1 MPNAPPV
8 PNGKQEYAFVS
19 RFGASVLAPGMIPGL
34 RRSGRR
40 LSIRRFDPGGPYFR
54 YALISLIIVWLI
66 AFMAVRILPNE
77 YISRATLVVPGGS
90 TNVNVSLESIGQTS
104 TSPTSA
110 YNTGSLSPKVIYKEM
125 AQSESVRADAAKS
138 LGMSLDEYGYPR
150 IRLIDETA
158 LILIEFRANSPEG
171 AQQRASALI
180 TSLQKQLD
188 TLRND
193 ELESRSDSI
202 RHNLKVYE
210 ESVNAARQR
219 ITALQGESGLLSL
232 TQFNE
237 ISSSLELKKRRIVD
251 LRAEVD
257 KIEGE
262 QKILKDR
269 VGVSIEQAAVAL
281 QLTADPALAKLV
293 NDYAETTA
301 LYNVE
306 KLRFG
311 PAHPTLMLLKNK
323 WSGLVAQINEALR
336 RAKVKSPGDLNSIV
350 LLANNTHQAEL
361 YKLLINNE
369 SALAGK
375 RQELVTT
382 QADVTRLESE
392 LKTLSVAA
400 SKFEDLK
407 KEHLVAEAVF
417 TSAMARLNTSK
428 SDIYG
433 SYPLVQTIAAPNLP
447 TRLGTNGPVLA
458 FTGGITGTILI
469 SIAWFL
475 TWLRAEF
482 VRNRLRKA

>member
-1 MPNAPPV
+1 M
-8 PNGKQEYAFVS
+8 S
-19 RFGASVLAPGMIPGL
+19 RFGASVATGAIPGL
-34 RRSGRR
+34 RRSGKR

-54 YALISLIIVWLI
+54 YALISLIIVWVI
-66 AFMAVRILPNE
+66 AFLAVRVLPNE

-90 TNVNVSLESIGQTS
+90 QNVNVSLDSIGQTS
-104 TSPTSA
+104 TSPASA

-125 AQSESVRADAAKS
+125 ATSESVRADAAKS

-158 LILIEFRANSPEG
+158 LILIEFRSNTPDG
-171 AQQRASALI
+171 AQKRATALI
-180 TSLQKQLD
+180 EALQRQLD
-188 TLRND
+188 SLRND
-193 ELESRSDSI
+193 EVERRADSI
-202 RHNLKVYE
+202 KQNLKVYE
-210 ESVNAARQR
+210 ETVTAARQR
-219 ITALQGESGLLSL
+219 IAALQGETGLVSL
-232 TQFNE
+232 AQFSE
-237 ISSSLELKKRRIVD
+237 ISSTLELKKRRIVD
-251 LRAEVD
+251 LRSEVD
-257 KIEGE
+257 KLESE
-262 QKILKDR
+262 QKILKER

-281 QLTADPALAKLV
+281 QLTADPALGRLV
-293 NDYAETTA
+293 NEYAETTA

-323 WSGLVAQINEALR
+323 WSGLVAQINDALR
-336 RAKVKSPGDLNSIV
+336 RAKVKNPGDLNSIV

-361 YKLLINNE
+361 YKALINND
-369 SALAGK
+369 SSLAGK
-375 RQELVTT
+375 KQELVTA
-382 QADVTRLESE
+382 QGDVTRLDAE

-433 SYPLVQTIAAPNLP
+433 SYPLVQTIAAPTLP

-482 VRNRLRKA
+482 VRNRLRRA